1 MHLSLIGLWQ
11 HDIIGSGEVPEMA
24 KDSIFN
30 RFSKNLQ
37 KKQLNDLG
45 QRARSTEDIEA
56 EQEILEQAETVEPI
70 KADVTPG
77 RNDPCS
83 CGSGKKYK
91 KCCGAG

>member
-1 MHLSLIGLWQ
+1 
-11 HDIIGSGEVPEMA
+11 MA
-24 KDSIFN
+24 KDSISN
-30 RFSKNLQ
+30 RFTKKQS

-45 QRARSTEDIEA
+45 QRARSTEDIED
-56 EQEILEQAETVEPI
+56 EQEMLEQAETVEPI

-91 KCCGAG
+91 KCCGAN